1 LSVIYL
7 RSKENEEEEDEL
19 LKQLIF
25 LLQFLVYNITEG
37 LMKKI
42 IIIIMCLLLISCK
55 SEIRQPIKKV
65 TKEEVEEAVI
75 EPVEYAETNQLKE
88 IVKLVNKK
96 TGVVD
101 LMVLHDLMSPKLLSE
116 VNLNKNID
124 DQLEIVDE
132 VILEVL
138 SKWKKDKVEEVLS
151 EENLKLNQ
159 DDLETVI
166 EWSSYSD
173 AYKVMSVYEVIFLK
187 QEAEK

>member
-1 LSVIYL
+1 L

>member
-1 LSVIYL
+1 MSVIYL

>member
-7 RSKENEEEEDEL
+7 RNKENEEEEDEL
-19 LKQLIF
+19 VKQLIF
-25 LLQFLVYNITEG
+25 LLLFLVYNITEG

-65 TKEEVEEAVI
+65 VKEEVKEEVV
-75 EPVEYAETNQLKE
+75 EPVEYVETNQLKE

-96 TGVVD
+96 TGIVD
-101 LMVLHDLMSPKLLSE
+101 LMVLHDLISPKLLSE

-124 DQLEIVDE
+124 DQLEIIDE
-132 VILEVL
+132 IILEVL
-138 SKWKKDKVEEVLS
+138 SEWKKDKVEEVLS
-151 EENLKLNQ
+151 EENLELNQ

>member
-1 LSVIYL
+1 MSVIYL

-65 TKEEVEEAVI
+65 VKEEVKEEVV
-75 EPVEYAETNQLKE
+75 EPVEYVETNQLKE

-96 TGVVD
+96 TGIVD
-101 LMVLHDLMSPKLLSE
+101 LMVLHDLISPKLLSE

-124 DQLEIVDE
+124 DQLEIIDE
-132 VILEVL
+132 IILEVL
-138 SKWKKDKVEEVLS
+138 SEWKKDKVEEVLS
-151 EENLKLNQ
+151 EENLELNQ